1 MNKDNDI
8 FQIIFDASSE
18 LNCVFDLQGKLL
30 LVNKTACN
38 LIGYEPLEIIG
49 TDFLI
54 EVSKLLLNKKSNSK
68 LIDKDSTVNL
78 VAKNGQKSNWKFSF
92 QKISY
97 QNKKCFYAIGKN
109 ITQQIESEKESEIA
123 DKLYDLNLNRLH
135 KTLLDL
141 QKAKSLSEET
151 VKAKQQFLA
160 NVSHEIRTPMNA
172 IIGFSNVLLKSKL
185 NKQEL
190 QYVNAIK
197 KSGDSLMNIINEILD
212 LSKLESGNFSFDESK
227 FNLYEL
233 IDSVKMLFELVV
245 QDKELSFNINFKD
258 KVTANLI
265 GDAGRLHQI
274 LVNLVGNSIKF
285 TEKGFVKIDIE
296 EINKIN
302 ELVHLRFSVI
312 DSGIGIEEKNLEK
325 VFESFT
331 QASNATTRKYGG
343 TGLGLTICKQLV
355 ELQGGKIYVHSE
367 FGKGTNFTFEVP
379 FKTFTSDVN
388 KDKET
393 IEKYYVKNENLS
405 QYKILVVEDNE
416 INTLLTSKILEDWG
430 FKFSVANSGKKAISI
445 LDHDNFDL
453 ILMDIQMPEMDGYEA
468 TQIIR
473 NSNKRHKN
481 IPIIAT
487 TAHAANDEIE
497 RALSVGMNDCVT
509 KPFPQQVLLQKILKY
524 IYKHRSNEVT
534 GIINKNNKLI
544 NLSYLQRVA
553 AGDDKF
559 IVKMINIFINQYP
572 EIIVSIKE
580 DLNNNNWSGFR
591 SKIHKLM
598 PSISFMGITALSAEL
613 KQIDETKNE
622 PPNLQSYIWI
632 IEHLESITNQAS
644 IELKEYLQQLQLSV

>member
-109 ITQQIESEKESEIA
+109 ITQQIESEKDSEIA

-197 KSGDSLMNIINEILD
+197 KSGDNLMNIINEILD

-245 QDKELSFNINFKD
+245 QDKELNFNINFKN

-285 TEKGFVKIDIE
+285 TEKGFVTIDIE

-367 FGKGTNFTFEVP
+367 FGKGANFTFEVP

-473 NSNKRHKN
+473 NSNRRHKN
-481 IPIIAT
+481 IPIIAI
-487 TAHAANDEIE
+487 TAHAAKDEIE

-509 KPFPQQVLLQKILKY
+509 KPFPHQVLLQKILKY
-524 IYKHRSNEVT
+524 IYKHHSNEVT

-622 PPNLQSYIWI
+622 PPNLQSYLWI
-632 IEHLESITNQAS
+632 IEHLESITNQAT